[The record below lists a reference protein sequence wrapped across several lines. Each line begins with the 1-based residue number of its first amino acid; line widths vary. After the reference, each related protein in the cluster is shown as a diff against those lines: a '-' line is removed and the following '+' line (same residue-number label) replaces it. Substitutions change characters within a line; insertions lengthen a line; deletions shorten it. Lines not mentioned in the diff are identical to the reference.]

1 MLIETASSPS
11 SPRHEMLQAG
21 LDLLDQGITVF
32 DADLR
37 LVAWNRPFLRLLE
50 FPDELAERQLDVIID
65 WGRYAELIDYDDRTE
80 TLRLDPSVS
89 RLPVAAT
96 A

>member
-1 MLIETASSPS
+1 MMWMMDMLKATPEETLPW
-11 SPRHEMLQAG
+11 R
-21 LDLLDQGITVF
+21 VF
-32 DADLR
+32 FTALR
-37 LVAWNRPFLRLLE
+37 PE